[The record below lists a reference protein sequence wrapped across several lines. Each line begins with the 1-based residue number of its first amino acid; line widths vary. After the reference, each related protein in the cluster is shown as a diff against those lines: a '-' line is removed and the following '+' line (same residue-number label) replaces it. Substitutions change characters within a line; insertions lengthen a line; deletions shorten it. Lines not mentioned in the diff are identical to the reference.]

1 MKKLLPYSLLI
12 LLSACGG
19 KESESSEQKNILENM
34 TYTVDTVVVDP
45 GDGLIDLKYGII
57 KSDLSKDQKYL
68 YHLQPSSSVFSI
80 IDLDQ
85 LKLVSQQTFAVEGPN
100 AIPDFPQTLKVLDE
114 QEMFLHGFRI
124 TGFYSLEGEK
134 LKDLRVSIDGYEATE
149 SISEYSISYSLTPSF
164 ENQKL
169 YSLPVNDSTRVTSLA
184 VGSLVDL
191 KGKVIS
197 LPEFEPLSKFSLI
210 YREGNSYSG
219 ANTGSIV
226 LNVEEGRTIIHSY
239 ATNSVYIYLPETDSI
254 AFKSYQFEL
263 VPNSKKIPASNDL
276 TSMEEFRRVAKETS
290 EDISFGK
297 IFKDE
302 KANQYYRFGSIVKP
316 KPSEEAETK
325 SDVYLF
331 AFDQDLNFIG
341 EKSLPS
347 LSSQPSDPFFKD
359 AKLYSYVNVEDEL
372 GFAVFTFDF

>member
-1 MKKLLPYSLLI
+1 MKRLLTISLLA
-12 LLSACGG
+12 LLAACGA
-19 KESESSEQKNILENM
+19 KESESPEQKNILENL
-34 TYTVDTVVVDP
+34 TYLVDTVVVDP
-45 GDGLIDLKYGII
+45 GEELIDLKYGII
-57 KSDLSKDQKYL
+57 KSDISRDQKYL
-68 YHLQPSSSVFSI
+68 YHLQPSSSVFSV

-85 LKLVSQQTFAVEGPN
+85 LKLISQQTLAKEGPN
-100 AIPDFPQTLKVLDE
+100 AVPDFPQTLKVLNE
-114 QEMFLHGFRI
+114 NELFIHGFRI
-124 TGFYSLEGEK
+124 TGVYNLDGEK
-134 LKDLRVSIDGYEATE
+134 LRDLKISIDGYEDTE
-149 SISEYSISYSLTPSF
+149 KVSEYSISYALTPSF
-164 ENQKL
+164 KYQKL

-191 KGKVIS
+191 KGKVIA

-226 LNVEEGRTIIHSY
+226 LNVEEGRTIIHSN
-239 ATNSVYIYLPETDSI
+239 ATNSLYIYLPETDSL
-254 AFKSYQFEL
+254 AFKSYQFDL
-263 VPNSKKIPASNDL
+263 VPNSKKVPVTNDL

-302 KANQYYRFGSIVKP
+302 KTNQYYRFASIVKS
-316 KPSEEAETK
+316 KSSEEEETK

-331 AFDQDLNFIG
+331 AFDPDLNLIG

-347 LSSQPSDPFFKD
+347 LRSQPSDPFFKD
-359 AKLYSYVNVEDEL
+359 GKLWSYVNVEDEL